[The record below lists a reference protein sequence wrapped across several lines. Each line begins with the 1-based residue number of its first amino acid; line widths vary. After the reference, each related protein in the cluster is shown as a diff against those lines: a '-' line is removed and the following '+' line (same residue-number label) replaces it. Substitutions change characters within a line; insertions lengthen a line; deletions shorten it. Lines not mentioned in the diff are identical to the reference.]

1 MSIETTNKMPL
12 ASALSRATL
21 PDQVAK
27 HLLQHIMDS
36 DLKPGDLLPPMSALT
51 KQYGVSL
58 PVIREALKSLSAL
71 GLITLVKGKGA
82 LIKPIGDELL
92 RHFFSRAA
100 YLETEPLT
108 HLIEVRIPLEMQSAS
123 LAAQRRT
130 DRDLS
135 RLEQLISEMQN
146 SLNQA
151 EQYVQLDAQ
160 FHLAI
165 AYAAHNLMLYYL
177 LSSIRTS
184 LESSMVSIRK
194 AREAE
199 GRIGFEQAAHQSILT
214 AIKLGQ
220 PEEASANMQ
229 HHLDETATLIRQIEG
244 SVKLSQPGHAEMAP
258 SA

>member
-1 MSIETTNKMPL
+1 MGSETANKTPL
-12 ASALSRATL
+12 ASDLSRATL
-21 PDQVAK
+21 SDQVAK
-27 HLLQHIMDS
+27 HLLQHILES

-82 LIKPIGDELL
+82 LIKPVGDELL

-100 YLETEPLT
+100 YLEPRPLT
-108 HLIEVRIPLEMQSAS
+108 QLIEVRIPLEMQSAA
-123 LAAQRRT
+123 LAASRRS
-130 DRDLS
+130 DRDLA
-135 RLEQLISEMQN
+135 RLEQLVNEMQSN
-146 SLNQA
+146 LNQP
-151 EQYVQLDAQ
+151 EQYPLLDAQ

-184 LESSMVSIRK
+184 LESSMGSIRK
-194 AREAE
+194 AREAQ
-199 GRIGFEQAAHQSILT
+199 GRIGFEQEAHQTILT

-220 PEEASANMQ
+220 PEAASANMQ
-229 HHLDETATLIRQIEG
+229 RHLEETAALIRQIESPLPIKPETAQG
-244 SVKLSQPGHAEMAP
+244 V
-258 SA
+258 